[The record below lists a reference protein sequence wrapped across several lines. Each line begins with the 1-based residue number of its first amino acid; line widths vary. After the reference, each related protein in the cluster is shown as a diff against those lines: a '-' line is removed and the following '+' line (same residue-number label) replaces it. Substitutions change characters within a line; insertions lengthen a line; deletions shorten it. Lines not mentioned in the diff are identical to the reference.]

1 MITQEL
7 PFILA
12 LTLCVIANTLI
23 GGIKHT
29 KLEDFDF
36 KALLQGAIKYLVMII
51 AICLLVISMGIYEP
65 LALRFKDEL
74 ELVKQ
79 AIVIIAF
86 SKVVLQ
92 IKDYFNITDEDI
104 EKAKISVSSEDFKEL
119 G

>member
-1 MITQEL
+1 MIIQEL

-51 AICLLVISMGIYEP
+51 AICLLVISMNVYEP
-65 LALRFKDEL
+65 LYTRFLDEL
-74 ELVKQ
+74 NILKQ
-79 AIVIIAF
+79 AIVILAF
-86 SKVVLQ
+86 SKVILQ

-104 EKAKISVSSEDFKEL
+104 LQAQNKQIESDFKEL